1 MDSTDLPD
9 ATLDCWV
16 ERAELLRLNPRAS
29 AADIASISH
38 WPRYTLDPELAEPII
53 ERAQI
58 VVDEIDDPGRGIVF
72 FARRPHAEPVSIF
85 VDHREFHGDT
95 YLDAAMICYIASV
108 FGPEVEYQL
117 LWDDGTSRYEP
128 YE

>member
-1 MDSTDLPD
+1 MDATDLPD

-16 ERAELLRLNPRAS
+16 ERAELLRLNRRAS
-29 AADIASISH
+29 AADIAGISH
-38 WPRYTLDPELAEPII
+38 WPRYTLNPELAEPII
-53 ERAQI
+53 EREQI
-58 VVDEIDDPGRGIVF
+58 VIDEIDDRGRGIVF

-85 VDHREFHGDT
+85 VDRREFHGDT

-108 FGPEVEYQL
+108 FGPEVEHQL

>member
-1 MDSTDLPD
+1 MDPTDLPD

-58 VVDEIDDPGRGIVF
+58 VVDEIDDPGRG
-72 FARRPHAEPVSIF
+72 PHAIAVSLPAPSPPSRS
-85 VDHREFHGDT
+85 HRVRAGT
-95 YLDAAMICYIASV
+95 VSPPS
-108 FGPEVEYQL
+108 PE
-117 LWDDGTSRYEP
+117 
-128 YE
+128 